1 MTYDIRN
8 EKYTTPNEIRFA
20 EGYGETASIL
30 RNGSDCYVEIAT
42 NDDSESVVVHVE
54 DIEYLIKALR
64 KVEEFGWKH
73 E

>member
-8 EKYTTPNEIRFA
+8 EKQTTPQEIRFSD
-20 EGYGETASIL
+20 GYDGTASIL
-30 RNGSDCYVEIAT
+30 RDMSGCYVEIAT
-42 NDDSESVVVHVE
+42 NDDSESVMVHVA
-54 DIEYLIKALR
+54 DIENLIKALR